1 MLPSREHLL
10 SSTSGGILVDF
21 PLHLDGSMAM
31 TLGIFP
37 GSLASD
43 RQEEG
48 RRLPTIVL

>member
-1 MLPSREHLL
+1 MLPSREHFL

-21 PLHLDGSMAM
+21 LLHLGGSMAM

-43 RQEEG
+43 RQG
-48 RRLPTIVL
+48 RELPTIVL